1 MTFKTSKTA
10 RWGQPL
16 AVIAAAALLVAC
28 GGGSPRTTAVKVVGD
43 SLNDSGTFG
52 FKFTVQ
58 GTTAAPHLIWA
69 EHVTSAVGAPAL
81 CARYAATGPT
91 SVALNPAAAQ
101 CTSYGVGGGRVNPAG
116 LAGDTSAFSVVQQLK
131 DMAAA
136 GSFGPEELLLADG
149 GGNDAADLVGAYLG
163 AATDGG
169 AAYVALLSELLTP
182 TQVGTAVAGG
192 SAGLAVAGGQ
202 YMTAA
207 ANLLADTLNTQA
219 IDKGAQRVVLLT
231 APNVVRTPRF
241 QQVLA
246 GVAAASGG
254 GATGAAAAAQVAAL
268 ADGWVV
274 AFNTQLKARF
284 ASQSKVAVVDSY
296 AEFNKWL
303 DTPATYGL
311 TNTTTPAC
319 PVTGVESNGLP
330 SYSIQTCTAAGLSAS
345 PQPGTSGADW
355 WKTYVF
361 SDNFHGTPRTN
372 QLLGELVV
380 KALESK
386 GWK

>member
-1 MTFKTSKTA
+1 MNLKPRTQA
-10 RWGQPL
+10 RWATPL
-16 AVIAAAALLVAC
+16 AVIATAALLVAC
-28 GGGSPRTTAVKVVGD
+28 GGGSPQTTAVKVVGD
-43 SLNDSGTFG
+43 SLNDSGVFG

-81 CARYAATGPT
+81 CARYTATGPT
-91 SVALNPAAAQ
+91 TVALNPAATQ
-101 CTSYGVGGGRVNPAG
+101 CTSYGVGGGRVNPSG
-116 LAGDTSAFSVVQQLK
+116 QAGDASAFSVVQQLK
-131 DMAAA
+131 DMATA
-136 GSFGPEELLLADG
+136 GGFGPEELLLADG
-149 GGNDAADLVGAYLG
+149 GGNDVADLVGAYLG
-163 AATDGG
+163 ASTDGG
-169 AAYVALLSELLTP
+169 AAYVALLGELLP
-182 TQVGTAVAGG
+182 TAQVTTAATGGTTAFA
-192 SAGLAVAGGQ
+192 AAGGQ
-202 YMTAA
+202 YMTAL
-207 ANLLADTLNTQA
+207 ANLLADTLTTQA
-219 IDKGAQRVVLLT
+219 IDKGARRVVVLT

-254 GATGAAAAAQVAAL
+254 GSTGAAAAAQVSAL
-268 ADGWVV
+268 ADSWVV

-284 ASQSKVAVVDSY
+284 ASQAKVAVVDFY

-303 DTPATYGL
+303 DTPAAYGL

-319 PVTGVESNGLP
+319 PSTGTDSTGLP
-330 SYSIQTCTAAGLSAS
+330 TYSIQTCTAASLLAAS
-345 PQPGTSGADW
+345 QTVSGGVDW

-372 QLLGELVV
+372 QLMGELVV